1 MKSKKNNY
9 FLRKEIMVMDM
20 KSIKHTC
27 TCAYTLKRKT
37 ERKTNRNKQGVVN
50 CRGKTPRVNKKAPG
64 QHDRNRAI

>member
-1 MKSKKNNY
+1 
-9 FLRKEIMVMDM
+9 MDM